1 MGLLRPGNVR
11 TVRTTNSGLGDI
23 VASAGYNVYAG
34 DALSLDLVGNV
45 KFGTADATKGLGT
58 GQNDYSA
65 QADGYYSF
73 AKTTLF
79 ATAGYRIYGEPT
91 GITMKSSPYGTIGTS
106 QKLSDETSAG
116 IMLDVVKSPTTASA
130 DQREVTAF
138 VSQKISA
145 STKVQANVMKGYSTG
160 SPDFGFG
167 GMITGYF

>member
-1 MGLLRPGNVR
+1 M
-11 TVRTTNSGLGDI
+11 
-23 VASAGYNVYAG
+23 ASAGYNVYAG

-167 GMITGYF
+167 GMITAPLLSMFVVPVAYLLWKGRKFKS